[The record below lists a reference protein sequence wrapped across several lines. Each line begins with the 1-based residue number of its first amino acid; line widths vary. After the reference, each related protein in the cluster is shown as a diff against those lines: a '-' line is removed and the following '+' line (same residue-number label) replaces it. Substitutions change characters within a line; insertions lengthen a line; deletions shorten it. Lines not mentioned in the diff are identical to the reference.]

1 MADRLIDRVLDPQY
15 VAGLA
20 DVDDD
25 ELARRLSDASE
36 IERQVSAQRRT
47 LHRIID
53 ELQTELAQ
61 RASS

>member
-1 MADRLIDRVLDPQY
+1 VADRLIDRVLDPQY

-25 ELARRLSDASE
+25 ELARRLEDASE
-36 IERQVSAQRRT
+36 VERQVSAQRRS

>member
-1 MADRLIDRVLDPQY
+1 VADRLIDRVLDPQY

-25 ELARRLSDASE
+25 ELARRLEDASE
-36 IERQVSAQRRT
+36 VERQVSAQRRS

-61 RASS
+61 RA

>member
-25 ELARRLSDASE
+25 ELARRIEDASQ
-36 IERQVSAQRRT
+36 IERQVSAQRRS

>member
-1 MADRLIDRVLDPQY
+1 VADRLIDRVLDPQY

-20 DVDDD
+20 DVDAD
-25 ELARRLSDASE
+25 ELARRIEDASE
-36 IERQVSAQRRT
+36 IERQVSAQRRS

-61 RASS
+61 RNSA

>member
-15 VAGLA
+15 VVGLA

-25 ELARRLSDASE
+25 ELARRIEDASQ
-36 IERQVSAQRRT
+36 IERQVSAQRRS

-61 RASS
+61 RSST

>member
-25 ELARRLSDASE
+25 ELARRIDDASE
-36 IERQVSAQRRT
+36 IERQVSAQRRS

-61 RASS
+61 RAST

>member
-25 ELARRLSDASE
+25 ELARRIEDASE
-36 IERQVSAQRRT
+36 IERQVSAQRRS

-61 RASS
+61 RTSI

>member
-25 ELARRLSDASE
+25 ELAQRIADASE
-36 IERQVSAQRRT
+36 IERQVSAQRRS

-53 ELQTELAQ
+53 ELQTELSQ
-61 RASS
+61 RSSS

>member
-15 VAGLA
+15 VAALA
-20 DVDDD
+20 DLPSDQLQARID
-25 ELARRLSDASE
+25 EASE

-53 ELQTELAQ
+53 ELQTELAR
-61 RASS
+61 RA

>member
-25 ELARRLSDASE
+25 ELARRIEDASE
-36 IERQVSAQRRT
+36 IERQVSAQRRS

-61 RASS
+61 RSSS